1 MVVARDGSR
10 VIIRNCTRCVI
21 RTELVTK
28 LNYAFIA
35 SMSRNKVTCPSR
47 GLKGIVHQISLKIE
61 TL

>member
-10 VIIRNCTRCVI
+10 VVIRNCTRCVI

-28 LNYAFIA
+28 LNYAFIG
-35 SMSRNKVTCPSR
+35 VLR